1 MLPEREVKMSERNPY
16 AISFGRIPTQYISRT
31 LIIDSITE
39 SLESEIIE
47 EQAFKLTGIRGTGK
61 TVTLTAIEKQIRE
74 NDEWIV
80 VGLRSNGNI
89 TEDLIANLYSSVPF
103 ITTFIDTNL
112 NLSKFG
118 IGVSVS
124 QKSPVAS
131 LDYALKTILS
141 EIKKKKKRVLI
152 TIDEARKTASMVD
165 FIQEFQILIREEL
178 PIFLIAAGL
187 YEDVESLENAEGLTF
202 FLRATKYEMTP
213 LNHTFIRN
221 DYQKTL
227 KVSTEVAEQMAIIT
241 KGYAFAYQALGK
253 YMWDSK
259 ENELTEDVLIL
270 LDEALAEK
278 VYKKIW
284 SELAPKDKWYL
295 QFICQK
301 DRMSATELLEMAHK
315 KHNDWSEPRKRLSE
329 KGIIDTKT
337 RGQISVKLPRLKQ
350 FVENETRE

>member
-1 MLPEREVKMSERNPY
+1 MAERNPY
-16 AISFGRIPTQYISRT
+16 VISFGRIPTQYISRS
-31 LIIDSITE
+31 LIIDNIIE
-39 SLESEIIE
+39 SLESDIIE
-47 EQAFKLTGIRGTGK
+47 EQAYKLTGVRGTGK
-61 TVTLTAIEKQIRE
+61 TVTLTAIEKEMRQNE
-74 NDEWIV
+74 DWIV
-80 VGLRSNGNI
+80 VGVKSNGNI
-89 TEDLIANLYSSVPF
+89 IEDIIANLYSSIPF
-103 ITTFIDTNL
+103 LTSFIDTNL

-118 IGVSVS
+118 IGINIS

-131 LDYALKTILS
+131 LDYALKTILT
-141 EIKKKKKRVLI
+141 EVKKRKMRVLI
-152 TIDEARKTASMVD
+152 TIDEARKTAAMID

-187 YEDVESLENAEGLTF
+187 YEDVESIENAEGLTF
-202 FLRATKYEMTP
+202 FLRAMKYEMTP

-227 KVSTEVAEQMAIIT
+227 MVSIDVAEEMACIT

-259 ENELTEDVLIL
+259 SKEITEDVLIL

-284 SELAPKDKWYL
+284 SELAPKDKWFL
-295 QFICQK
+295 QYIVQK
-301 DRMSATELLEMAHK
+301 DKMSASELLEMTNK
-315 KHNDWSEPRKRLSE
+315 KHNEWSEPRKRLSE

-337 RGQISVKLPRLKQ
+337 RGEISVRLPRLKE
-350 FVENETRE
+350 FVENEIN